1 MKQTFTY
8 KNFDEVEFIQ
18 SGSESE
24 ELSDAKEY
32 LKQIQMTINMG
43 DLSDS
48 LFSLRDIRDIT
59 QTDEEDI
66 FEVFEKSIFSQNSLN
81 FLEKIKY
88 MTTFEGI
95 NTQSLKKVEFEAS
108 NNFEYINSNLSNHCK
123 EFVRAIWDCILL
135 IKLKQAKNE
144 TSCIVTKLNNMF
156 ARLTKIKTGNENAYI
171 KKEEPLDMVC
181 ELTLFIQYYISDFLI
196 YLIKSDADISNE
208 EKLQKV
214 NKSFVH
220 ILKKSQK
227 IKHRLQMLE
236 QIKSNNYQLL
246 LKLLIDQHN
255 SEVRKKPFIPL
266 QK

>member
-8 KNFDEVEFIQ
+8 KSFDEVLFIQ

-24 ELSDAKEY
+24 ELNDAKEY
-32 LKQIQMTINMG
+32 LKQIQMTINIG

-48 LFSLRDIRDIT
+48 LFSLRDIHDIT
-59 QTDEEDI
+59 AQDEEDI
-66 FEVFEKSIFSQNSLN
+66 FEVFEKSIFSQKSLN

-95 NTQSLKKVEFEAS
+95 NTQTLKKVEFEAG
-108 NNFEYINSNLSNHCK
+108 NNFEYINYNLSNHCK
-123 EFVRAIWDCILL
+123 EFVTAIWDCILL
-135 IKLKQAKNE
+135 IKLKQAKNK
-144 TSCIVTKLNNMF
+144 TSCIVPKLNDMF
-156 ARLTKIKTGNENAYI
+156 SRMTQIKTGNESAYI

-181 ELTLFIQYYISDFLI
+181 ELTLFMQYYMSDFLI
-196 YLIKSDADISNE
+196 YLIKSDSDISSE
-208 EKLQKV
+208 EKLKQS
-214 NKSFVH
+214 NKSFVE

-236 QIKSNNYQLL
+236 QIKSNNYQFL

-255 SEVRKKPFIPL
+255 DDVRRKPFIPL
-266 QK
+266 QS